1 MSGNKERFLL
11 QLQVEIEGEWHTI
24 SEMKN
29 SGSQNTGRIRKIADN
44 ATVPMRIIEVHGD
57 A

>member
-1 MSGNKERFLL
+1 MSGNNERFKL
-11 QLQVEIEGEWHTI
+11 QLQVEIDGEWHTI
-24 SEMKN
+24 SEMRN
-29 SGSQNTGRIRKIADN
+29 SGSQNTGRMRKVADN